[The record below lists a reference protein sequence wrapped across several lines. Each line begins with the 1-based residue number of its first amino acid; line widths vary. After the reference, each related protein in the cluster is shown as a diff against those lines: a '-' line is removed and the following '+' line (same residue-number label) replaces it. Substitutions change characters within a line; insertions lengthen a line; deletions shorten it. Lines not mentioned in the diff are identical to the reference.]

1 MSTFSSAQSSDI
13 IAVINS
19 IVENKVK
26 IQQLNEDNKE
36 AVKGIV
42 EKFEGMLEKSE
53 INDWVKWIMA
63 PEKQHEEQEKLEESA
78 TKFEEL
84 MKSRNKYKS
93 IDSRPMDLEDLD

>member
-1 MSTFSSAQSSDI
+1 MSTFSPAQSSDI
-13 IAVINS
+13 IAVINL

-53 INDWVKWIMA
+53 INDWVKWMIA
-63 PEKQHEEQEKLEESA
+63 PEKQHEEQEKLEESVL
-78 TKFEEL
+78 KFEEL
-84 MKSRNKYKS
+84 MKSRKQFKT
-93 IDSRPMDLEDLD
+93 IDSRPLDLNDLQ